1 MAKSSRPRILVIDD
15 GLDYAQVVADQLD
28 ELELLQPAGADQ
40 PPRLASGP
48 AALSYLNKH
57 AAQVDVVLLD
67 MRFDVDA
74 AQLLPLAPGASDR
87 RTRRFQGVAILRE
100 IRRLHPDL
108 PVVLATSQADLSL
121 VDEGGELASQ
131 SMTYLLDADDVDTLR
146 IRIHQALEQRA
157 LQADDGEVL
166 WGRDRAMHAVRRRL
180 AVLARSSMPVL
191 LEGETGTGKSFL
203 AERVLHRQSTRRG
216 PFVTLDLST
225 VPRDLVPAHLFGALR
240 GAYTG
245 AVSDRKGAFQLAHGG
260 TLFLDEVQNVPLEV
274 QKQLLVVLQERRVRP
289 LGATAEQAVDVKVV
303 AASNQ
308 PLELAVQ
315 AGTFRQDLYMR
326 LGPAARVLVPPLRER
341 PADLP
346 ALAST
351 LVARAGEHPD
361 HAPLK
366 AEIARAAG
374 LAATT
379 PLRAQ
384 LGRSGGGRASSDEDL
399 VLSLPDPVWS
409 QLRRHAWPG
418 NMREL
423 AMVLHSMVSFTLV
436 GAVDLLRSGQ
446 PLRSRRLQVDTGLVG
461 ELLRSAVRTPPAAPP
476 GAPRSEGYTVL
487 LQPGR
492 TLNAVANDVERQ
504 YLSQLFRTCR
514 GDFAA
519 MAEVLLGSADR
530 ARAVRLRLNQVGLKV
545 RELRGE

>member
-1 MAKSSRPRILVIDD
+1 
-15 GLDYAQVVADQLD
+15 
-28 ELELLQPAGADQ
+28 
-40 PPRLASGP
+40 
-48 AALSYLNKH
+48 
-57 AAQVDVVLLD
+57 
-67 MRFDVDA
+67 
-74 AQLLPLAPGASDR
+74 
-87 RTRRFQGVAILRE
+87 
-100 IRRLHPDL
+100 
-108 PVVLATSQADLSL
+108 
-121 VDEGGELASQ
+121 
-131 SMTYLLDADDVDTLR
+131 
-146 IRIHQALEQRA
+146 
-157 LQADDGEVL
+157 
-166 WGRDRAMHAVRRRL
+166 
-180 AVLARSSMPVL
+180 
-191 LEGETGTGKSFL
+191 
-203 AERVLHRQSTRRG
+203 VLHRQSGRRG
-216 PFVTLDLST
+216 PFIVLDLST

-245 AVSDRKGAFQLAHGG
+245 AISDRKGAFQLAHGG

-274 QKQLLVVLQERRVRP
+274 QKQLLGVLQDRRIRP
-289 LGATAEQAVDVKVV
+289 LGSATELGVDVKVV

-326 LGPAARVLVPPLRER
+326 LGPAARVLIPPLRER
-341 PADLP
+341 RADLP
-346 ALAST
+346 GLTSA
-351 LVARAGEHPD
+351 LVARASEHAD
-361 HAPLK
+361 NAPLK

-374 LAATT
+374 LAASA

-384 LGRSGGGRASSDEDL
+384 LGRSSPGSRPSADDL

-409 QLRRHAWPG
+409 QLRAHGWPG

-446 PLRSRRLQVDTGLVG
+446 QLRSRRLQVDPGLVG
-461 ELLRSAVRTPPAAPP
+461 QLLRAASPAAEPALDP
-476 GAPRSEGYTVL
+476 TARAVGYAIQ

-504 YLSQLFRTCR
+504 YLSQLFQGCR

-519 MAEVLLGSADR
+519 MAEVLLGSPDR

-545 RELRGE
+545 RELRGS